1 MSGRPKIFNEEE
13 IIDKAIDVFW
23 RNGYEASSTEV
34 LLDAMGIGKSSFYLA
49 FKGGKRELFEKA
61 IEQRSARTIDK
72 LQKNMEKSKNKI
84 QFLKSLFLEVLDP
97 KSERYLNGCLL
108 GNSVAELSN
117 RDETLKEKAAALLL
131 KLEKIFLQALRQAQK
146 EGDLGQEENPE
157 LLAKYL
163 LTVWN
168 GLNISVRIYPDTN
181 LLKPLIEKQLKI
193 LG

>member
-13 IIDKAIDVFW
+13 IIDKAIEIFW

-117 RDETLKEKAAALLL
+117 RDETLKEKAATLLL

-168 GLNISVRIYPDTN
+168 GLNISVRIYPDIN